1 MDDLS
6 FLFNK
11 VYFYLKFRPRTEK
24 EIRDYLY
31 KKIINTHFS
40 RPQVE
45 EIIEKLKEQGLID
58 DKKFVE
64 LYIKDRLLLKPRGEK
79 LLKKELRAKG
89 IRDDFID
96 DYFQNNSI
104 DEEKIAKELLKKRWP
119 RFQNLDV
126 KKIKEKAFRFLLSR
140 GFSYEVAKKTIEE
153 LLKKE

>member
-11 VYFYLKFRPRTEK
+11 AYFYLKFRPRTEK

-40 RPQVE
+40 RLQVE
-45 EIIEKLKEQGLID
+45 EVIEKLKEQGLID

-64 LYIKDRLLLKPRGEK
+64 LYIKDRLLLKPKGEK
-79 LLKKELRAKG
+79 MLKKELKAKG
-89 IRDDFID
+89 IKDDLID

-104 DEEKIAKELLKKRWP
+104 DEEKIAKELLKKRWS
-119 RFQNLDV
+119 RFQNLDIN
-126 KKIKEKAFRFLLSR
+126 KIKEKAFRFLLSR
-140 GFSYEVAKKTIEE
+140 GFSYEVVKKTIED

>member
-11 VYFYLKFRPRTEK
+11 TYFYLKFRPRTEK

-40 RPQVE
+40 RLQVE
-45 EIIEKLKEQGLID
+45 EVIEKLKEQGLID

-64 LYIKDRLLLKPRGEK
+64 LYIKDRLLLKPKGEK
-79 LLKKELRAKG
+79 MLKKELKAKG
-89 IRDDFID
+89 IKDDLID

-104 DEEKIAKELLKKRWP
+104 DEEKIAKELLKKRWS
-119 RFQNLDV
+119 RFQNLDIN
-126 KKIKEKAFRFLLSR
+126 KIKEKAFRFLLSR
-140 GFSYEVAKKTIEE
+140 GFSYEVVKKTIED